1 MKQIKTL
8 SNSFALIETDG
19 NGKVLTQFGFRKGGL
34 SYFIKNNNVKFYLTE
49 DFFYKNVVWSADAPL
64 MIDGIPYDIDA
75 LPDALKKIF
84 ILEDEG
90 GGGGITVDQT
100 LSTAST
106 NPIGNQAVA
115 HAVNDL
121 NEAVS
126 DRYTKTETNSLLDNK
141 LDVSAYTPTD
151 LSQYWTS
158 GETQSAI
165 TQSLS
170 GYATEQWVNNKGYAY
185 LSEVQALDRR
195 KQGKLRFYEENTS
208 PDIGKIEVNNNVI
221 EVTPYGLYFQTNPYE
236 PTNAYLNDSPILT
249 EDTISDIINQYLESK
264 ADTSAVTAV
273 DDALT
278 AHTAD
283 TSVHVTSQ
291 EKTYWNNKLDASAYT
306 PTDLSNYYTKGQTDG
321 LLDGKLDVTAYT
333 PTDLSNYYTKGE
345 TDGVVNGAV
354 SGKADS
360 SAVTQ
365 EISAAVSGLAPESAV
380 TALDS
385 ILTAHTADTGIHVS
399 QEEKDGWNAK
409 LDASAYTPVDLS
421 EYWTSAQTEVA
432 ISAATS
438 GMPSSQTIEQMQGD
452 ITDLQNNKLDA
463 SAYTPTD
470 LSNYYTSAQTEAA
483 IEAATSGKADT
494 SAVTQVNDALTA
506 HTANT
511 NVHVTT
517 AQTAAWDAKLD
528 SSALNDYWTSTQ
540 TENAISAATSGLA
553 ESSSVTAEI
562 SAAVSGKADTSAVTA
577 VANDVQTVSGQVQTK
592 VATSDFNTYTAATA
606 TALNGKADTSAVTQ
620 VNDALTAHTANTS
633 VHVTS
638 AEKTTWNN
646 KSDFSGDYNDL
657 TNKPTIP
664 TVPTNISDFTNDAGY
679 ITNADITGKADT
691 SAVTQ
696 VNDALTAHTANTNVH
711 VTAAEKAEW
720 DDKAEVV
727 ELTQAQYD
735 ALVTKDPDVLY
746 VISDAAPAEVIIST
760 TITSSSTNGEAA
772 SAKAVY
778 DFVGGL
784 KMVRITSADYQALA
798 TKDANTVY
806 FVGDATNGYTMKL
819 GEANIN

>member
-90 GGGGITVDQT
+90 GGGDITVDQT

-121 NEAVS
+121 NDAVS
-126 DRYTKTETNSLLDNK
+126 DRYTKTETDSLLDNK

-170 GYATEQWVNNKGYAY
+170 GYATEQWVENQGY
-185 LSEVQALDRR
+185 
-195 KQGKLRFYEENTS
+195 
-208 PDIGKIEVNNNVI
+208 
-221 EVTPYGLYFQTNPYE
+221 
-236 PTNAYLNDSPILT
+236 LT
-249 EDTISDIINQYLESK
+249 EHQSLDEYYTKSETDGVVNGAVSGK
-264 ADTSAVTAV
+264 ADSSAVTAV

-278 AHTAD
+278 AHTAN
-283 TSVHVTSQ
+283 SNIHVTSQ

-306 PTDLSNYYTKGQTDG
+306 PTDLSNYYTKGQTDD
-321 LLDGKLDVTAYT
+321 LLDEKLDASAYT

-345 TDGVVNGAV
+345 TDSVVNGAV
-354 SGKADS
+354 SGKADTT
-360 SAVTQ
+360 AVTE

-506 HTANT
+506 HTSDT
-511 NVHVTT
+511 DIHVTT

-540 TENAISAATSGLA
+540 TENAISAATSGK
-553 ESSSVTAEI
+553 S
-562 SAAVSGKADTSAVTA
+562 DTSAVTA
-577 VANDVQTVSGQVQTK
+577 VD
-592 VATSDFNTYTAATA
+592 
-606 TALNGKADTSAVTQ
+606 
-620 VNDALTAHTANTS
+620 DALTAHTANTS

-679 ITNADITGKADT
+679 ITSADITGKADT
-691 SAVTQ
+691 SAVTA
-696 VNDALTAHTANTNVH
+696 VNDALTAHTANTSVH
-711 VTAAEKAEW
+711 VTSAEKAAW
-720 DDKAEVV
+720 DDKAEVI

-735 ALVTKDPDVLY
+735 TLVTKDPDVLY
-746 VISDAAPAEVIIST
+746 VISDAAPAEVIIT
-760 TITSSSTNGEAA
+760 TSITSSSTNGEAA

-784 KMVRITSADYQALA
+784 KMVKMTSADYQALA